1 MRLQVEFVEKNC
13 LKIMTIWYSFKISL
27 MYQPS
32 STPLLASIVPIP
44 AVSTASMA
52 YAGTTPQVGLALSI
66 AQISILCIEYHCQ
79 HNISHQ
85 AEDEHTELHFAFTL
99 RLQ

>member
-1 MRLQVEFVEKNC
+1 
-13 LKIMTIWYSFKISL
+13 

-66 AQISILCIEYHCQ
+66 AQISILPIEYLCQ
-79 HNISHQ
+79 HNIFDQ
-85 AEDEHTELHFAFTL
+85 AEEEHTELHFAFTL